1 MGRKFMK
8 NTNIYIVTI
17 LFFVFGCSI
26 AKNYSDSQVRGNGTS
41 ISEIRDLKEF
51 TEIEM
56 SIAYDKIVVNFGAV
70 QSLQI
75 IGDENIIPLIKTRV
89 SNGVLT
95 ISSDSSFQT
104 KVESEIVINMISLKK
119 FIFDGVGESI
129 INKMNEEHFICT
141 LNGVGSCELNGS
153 VVNFELSVNGVG
165 SINAKELI
173 GDKVVASLNGVGSA
187 EVYATNSLNASVNG
201 IGGLTYYG
209 DPEKIILNDSGLGS
223 ISKGD

>member
-1 MGRKFMK
+1 MK
-8 NTNIYIVTI
+8 INNIYLIII
-17 LFFVFGCSI
+17 LILVFGCNI
-26 AKNYSDSQVRGNGTS
+26 AKNYSSSQVKGNGKS
-41 ISEIRDLKEF
+41 VSEIRDLKEF

-75 IGDENIIPLIKTRV
+75 IGDENIVPLIKTQV

-104 KVESEIVINMISLKK
+104 KVESEIVIYMVSLEK
-119 FIFDGVGESI
+119 FIIDGVGESI
-129 INKMNEEHFICT
+129 INKINEEHFICT
-141 LNGVGSCELNGS
+141 LNGVGSCELSGS

-187 EVYATNSLNASVNG
+187 EVYATKSLNASVNG

-223 ISKGD
+223 ISKGY

>member
-1 MGRKFMK
+1 M
-8 NTNIYIVTI
+8 
-17 LFFVFGCSI
+17 
-26 AKNYSDSQVRGNGTS
+26 
-41 ISEIRDLKEF
+41 
-51 TEIEM
+51 
-56 SIAYDKIVVNFGAV
+56 
-70 QSLQI
+70 
-75 IGDENIIPLIKTRV
+75 
-89 SNGVLT
+89 
-95 ISSDSSFQT
+95 
-104 KVESEIVINMISLKK
+104 
-119 FIFDGVGESI
+119 
-129 INKMNEEHFICT
+129 
-141 LNGVGSCELNGS
+141 GSCELSGS

>member
-1 MGRKFMK
+1 MK
-8 NTNIYIVTI
+8 KNNIYFVII
-17 LFFVFGCSI
+17 LILVFGCNI
-26 AKNYSDSQVRGNGTS
+26 AKNYSSSQVKGNGKS
-41 ISEIRDLKEF
+41 VSEIRELSEF

-56 SIAYDKIVVNFGAV
+56 NIGYDKITVNFGPA
-70 QSLQI
+70 QSLEI
-75 IGDENIIPLIKTRV
+75 IGDENIVPIIKTKV
-89 SNGVLT
+89 INGVLT
-95 ISSDSSFQT
+95 ISSDSSLQT
-104 KVESEIVINMISLKK
+104 EAESEIIIYMESLKK

-129 INKMNEEHFICT
+129 IKKIDEQKFTCT
-141 LNGVGSCELNGS
+141 LNGVGSCELSGA

-209 DPEKIILNDSGLGS
+209 DPEKLILNDSGLGS